1 MAIFFLQVQEEGAEV
16 TEAVKETNEEAGT
29 QMIMTED
36 NMGQQIVQY
45 IDDNGDLVE
54 GVLAV
59 VQEGEEGTT
68 VAVTPSGEVLQL
80 QAGEDGE
87 SFQLVEQ
94 QGEVAQDPAEGELI
108 TPDDESGIPSKKIK
122 LDE

>member
-1 MAIFFLQVQEEGAEV
+1 M
-16 TEAVKETNEEAGT
+16 KESNEEAGT

-94 QGEVAQDPAEGELI
+94 QGEVSQDPTEGELI